1 MQSPL
6 LSAESVLVTGGD
18 ENVFSLTAY
27 FLNRRKYAI
36 PADNAKII
44 APPTIIMITVNQS
57 GNAAKPDSA
66 TEWADEEEG
75 FLVGT
80 ADDDTVYW
88 IVTVEIEYATDPIT
102 VAAEVLSSARNDVD
116 KLFSVLVKFPFSTS
130 RAILACKFSTILLV
144 SSLSEPYCDD
154 GI

>member
-1 MQSPL
+1 MQSSL

-80 ADDDTVYW
+80 ADW

-116 KLFSVLVKFPFSTS
+116 MLFSVLVKFPFSTS

>member
-1 MQSPL
+1 MQSSL

-80 ADDDTVYW
+80 ADW

-102 VAAEVLSSARNDVD
+102 VAAEVLSSARNDFD
-116 KLFSVLVKFPFSTS
+116 MLFSVLVKFPFSTS

>member
-18 ENVFSLTAY
+18 ENVCSLTAY

-80 ADDDTVYW
+80 ADW

-116 KLFSVLVKFPFSTS
+116 MLFSVLVKFPCSTS

>member
-1 MQSPL
+1 MQSSL
-6 LSAESVLVTGGD
+6 LSAESALVTGGD
-18 ENVFSLTAY
+18 ENVCSLTAY

-36 PADNAKII
+36 PADNAKTI

-66 TEWADEEEG
+66 TEEEG
-75 FLVGT
+75 ILVGT

-144 SSLSEPYCDD
+144 SSMSEPYCDD

>member
-1 MQSPL
+1 MQSSL
-6 LSAESVLVTGGD
+6 LTAESVLVTGAD
-18 ENVFSLTAY
+18 ENVCSLTAY

-36 PADNAKII
+36 PADNAKMI

-80 ADDDTVYW
+80 ADW

-116 KLFSVLVKFPFSTS
+116 MLFSVLVKFPFSTS